1 MRALKIFKKLI
12 SLYGICVL
20 GMSICLVIILDSK
33 KQVRELKHN
42 YQKSINTVD
51 SLYKQSIDP
60 SVMWFED
67 QVPTEY
73 EVMEH
78 AVMTYDWGKELIIY
92 FKYEDNEEL

>member
-1 MRALKIFKKLI
+1 MRKLIPKLVIYFLALK
-12 SLYGICVL
+12 VL
-20 GMSICLVIILDSK
+20 VMMIIIAVDR
-33 KQVRELKHN
+33 KQIKELKDK
-42 YQKSINTVD
+42 YQTSINTVD

-60 SVMWFED
+60 SVTWFEN

-92 FKYEDNEEL
+92 FKYRENEEL

>member
-1 MRALKIFKKLI
+1 MRELISKLVIYFLALK
-12 SLYGICVL
+12 VL
-20 GMSICLVIILDSK
+20 VMMIIIAVDR
-33 KQVRELKHN
+33 KQIRELKDK
-42 YQKSINTVD
+42 YQTSINTVD

-60 SVMWFED
+60 SVMWFEN

-92 FKYEDNEEL
+92 FKYEDNEIL

>member
-1 MRALKIFKKLI
+1 MRKLIPKLVIYFLALK
-12 SLYGICVL
+12 
-20 GMSICLVIILDSK
+20 VIVMMIIIAVDR
-33 KQVRELKHN
+33 KQIKELKDK
-42 YQKSINTVD
+42 YQTSINTVD

-60 SVMWFED
+60 SVTWFEN

-92 FKYEDNEEL
+92 FKYKENETL

>member
-1 MRALKIFKKLI
+1 MRKLIPKLVIYFLALK
-12 SLYGICVL
+12 VL
-20 GMSICLVIILDSK
+20 VMMIIIAVDR
-33 KQVRELKHN
+33 KQIKELKDK
-42 YQKSINTVD
+42 YQTSINIVD

-60 SVMWFED
+60 SVMWFEN

-92 FKYEDNEEL
+92 FKYRENEEL